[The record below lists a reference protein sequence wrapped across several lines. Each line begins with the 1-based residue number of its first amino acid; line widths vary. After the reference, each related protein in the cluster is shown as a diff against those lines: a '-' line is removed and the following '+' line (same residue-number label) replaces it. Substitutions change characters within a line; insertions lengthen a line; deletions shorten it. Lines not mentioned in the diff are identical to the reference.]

1 MKHML
6 KKTFALAAGLAA
18 GVVLADTGLP
28 VVSSCTMQQGPGS
41 RVVTIKYA
49 ITDNIPAVVTLDVKT
64 NLTGSATANESDWVS
79 IGGEHIWNAAGA
91 VWRKV
96 TSADLGGDGK
106 YTITWDP
113 SESWTGESG
122 KGFRV
127 DVARVEVTA
136 WPLDNTPDYMVVDIS
151 GVPANDVARYY
162 PAVDFLPHSSLGQ
175 PGAAVTNN
183 PAYKTTKLLMRKIMA
198 KGVEWTMGSTTLE
211 TGRQAEREATHLVSL
226 TNNFYIGVF
235 EVTQKQWELVAT
247 NSTQK
252 AGFSVTDADMR
263 PMDSVSYN
271 EIRLKANSGAAATSS
286 EISDYSWPKPPFRSS
301 FLGLLRLR
309 TGGLDFDL
317 PSDAQWEFAARAG
330 NGDQRWGDGSAY
342 APNSAGKD
350 ANLDKLGRYQNNG
363 GKLYKNSAW
372 ANPAETCGATNG
384 TAIVGTYAPN
394 NWGLYDVHGNVW
406 EWCLD
411 WYENNIGDHHGL
423 VNIKFDNPA
432 QTRGGA
438 TGGNRSAHGGSWYDA
453 ASGQRPARR
462 LQWAATTR
470 TNTGGLRV
478 VCTAG
483 LR

>member
-1 MKHML
+1 ML

-175 PGAAVTNN
+175 PGGAVTNN

-198 KGVEWTMGSTTLE
+198 KGVEWTMGATTLE
-211 TGRQAEREATHLVSL
+211 SGRSANEATHLVTL
-226 TNNFYIGVF
+226 TNNYYIGVF

-252 AGFSVTDADMR
+252 AHFSVTDAEMR
-263 PMDSVSYN
+263 TMESVCYN
-271 EIRLKANSGAAATSS
+271 EIRLKMNSNAAATSS
-286 EISDYSWPKPPFRSS
+286 ELADYSWPKDPYQGS

-309 TGGLDFDL
+309 TAGLDFDL
-317 PSDAQWEFAARAG
+317 PSEAQWEFAARAG
-330 NGDQRWGDGSAY
+330 NGDQRWGDGSSFAMSGS
-342 APNSAGKD
+342 NSD
-350 ANLDKLGRYQNNG
+350 VNLDKLSRYRGTGGRRWDTSSSSWKDYA
-363 GKLYKNSAW
+363 NSC
-372 ANPAETCGATNG
+372 PASNA

-394 NWGLYDVHGNVW
+394 NWGLYDMHGNVL

-411 WYENNIGDHHGL
+411 WYEDDITSYNGC
-423 VNIKFDNPA
+423 VNINFDNPA
-432 QTRGGA
+432 QTRNGDPNNGY
-438 TGGNRSAHGGSWYDA
+438 RVSRGGSYYDGA
-453 ASGQRPARR
+453 NGQRAGRR
-462 LQWAATTR
+462 LKWAETTR
-470 TNTGGLRV
+470 AGNTGFRL

-483 LR
+483 LK